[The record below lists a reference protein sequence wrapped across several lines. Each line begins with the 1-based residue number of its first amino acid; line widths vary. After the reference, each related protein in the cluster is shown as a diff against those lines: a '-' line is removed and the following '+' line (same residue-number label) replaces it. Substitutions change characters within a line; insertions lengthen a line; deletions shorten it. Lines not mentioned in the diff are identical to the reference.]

1 MGKSRWN
8 WKVLVIVTVA
18 LAVML
23 CGYAYAANEVVLRF
37 LCFQVGVHPDAPWV
51 EKAVNDFNKE
61 YAGKIKVVIDG
72 VAGDQACWEKLRT
85 DAAAD
90 TMPDIFMIK
99 ADRSEFNVLAQSGR
113 VLDLNP
119 YVAAD
124 PTFKARLNDKKSLAT
139 YSHEGQ
145 LLGVPFGKAY
155 VGIFYNKDLFAKAGI
170 KEFPVTWDEF
180 FTVCATLKK
189 SGITPMSLMTGENAW
204 CSALMIAHFLGTT
217 PEGQAWLEGTP
228 EEANFMDPV
237 FIDAVAKLQILL
249 NEYTTPDAVGAGYGI
264 AANYFLQSR
273 TAMIANGPWMIGSFS
288 DPKSAPPGFEEKVV
302 YALAPGSGVIAMENV
317 GYASG
322 SKTKVKQD
330 AAIEFLEFLMR
341 EEVYAPYLSITGQA
355 PTIQVDMSRVTYNP
369 INQEFIPKALE
380 AKFKYD
386 IVPNAVKPAV
396 IDSFCQLMPGL
407 ADKSMAPEEFARRC
421 QEISDKN

>member
-1 MGKSRWN
+1 MGKSC
-8 WKVLVIVTVA
+8 WKVLAIVVIA
-18 LAVML
+18 LAIVSH
-23 CGYAYAANEVVLRF
+23 GYARAANEVVLRF

-51 EKAVNDFNKE
+51 ERAVKDFNTE

-113 VLDLNP
+113 VLDLTP
-119 YVAAD
+119 YVRVD
-124 PTFKARLNDKKSLAT
+124 PALKARLNDKKSIAT
-139 YSHEGQ
+139 YSYKEQ
-145 LLGVPFGKAY
+145 LLGIPFGKAY
-155 VGIFYNKDLFAKAGI
+155 VGIFYNEDLFAKAGI
-170 KEFPVTWDEF
+170 EQFPVTWDEF
-180 FTVCATLKK
+180 FAVCEKLKK

-217 PEGQAWLEGTP
+217 PAGQAWLEGTP
-228 EEANFMDPV
+228 EEANFMDPA
-237 FIDAVAKLQILL
+237 FIDAVAKLQVLL
-249 NEYTTPDAVGAGYGI
+249 NKYTTPDAVGAGYGI

-288 DPKSAPPGFEEKVV
+288 DPKSAPAGFERKVS
-302 YALAPGSGVIAMENV
+302 YALAPGGGAIAMENV

-330 AAIEFLEFLMR
+330 AAIEFLKFLMR
-341 EEVYAPYLSITGQA
+341 EEVYAPYLSLTGQA
-355 PTIQVDMSRVTYNP
+355 PAIQVDTKRVTYNP
-369 INQEFIPKALE
+369 INQEFIPKAVGAE
-380 AKFKYD
+380 FKYD
-386 IVPNAVKPAV
+386 IVPNVVKPAV

-407 ADKSMAPEEFARRC
+407 ASRSMTPQEFARRC